1 MVLRVHGRSVR
12 RSVLIMSVII
22 NTHEHEDMRYDY
34 QLCEEVDDTFYVWVS
49 TGPISGFKAVTDI
62 ETLEEA
68 VSELFKTIK
77 DQEGWE

>member
-1 MVLRVHGRSVR
+1 
-12 RSVLIMSVII
+12 MSVII